1 MEDRKKEKALSSST
15 FDGITID
22 LAASLSVSL
31 RGFLCFLFLF
41 SLSSEVQQG
50 LDDIFAPKEQKRPA
64 EAKRARKNESGTNTP
79 APSFSFLLL
88 LLNLD
93 LFLKKKKPLSLS
105 ADRPLRLHP
114 DHPRP
119 GHAVHGAQAEPGAA
133 AVADVKKNEED

>member
-64 EAKRARKNESGTNTP
+64 EAKRARKNESGTNSP

-93 LFLKKKKPLSLS
+93 LFLKKKNLSLS
-105 ADRPLRLHP
+105 QPIVHYGFIPTILVLGMLYTE
-114 DHPRP
+114 PRP
-119 GHAVHGAQAEPGAA
+119 SLAQLLSPM
-133 AVADVKKNEED
+133 